1 MADTTNSALQT
12 VKLQAQPAA
21 FLVTNLPSGEPSLC
35 FEDERGDYG
44 NEQFTPVFE
53 PLYLAAPAQAAIDA
67 REQES
72 TVGDGWLL
80 DSEGCRLVGASH
92 HYTAANIKALIWE
105 LKALEDPRM
114 TTQADF
120 ENRDWRAWCGTLH
133 RILSGLAS
141 EVPLGLG
148 DAAPA
153 PAAAGGVTDAFTA
166 AYMAACKGRAPDH
179 NEIGLH
185 YFRAGAALAQSVP
198 VQPSNGCEVN
208 EYSSRVCERGTR
220 SCTASHEA
228 APVQQ
233 EALQEAHRLGFL
245 RAAGWM
251 QCDKLFADVNG
262 STYRKDR
269 DHDVATIAL
278 TPPAVAAPAQAGE
291 TKGDA

>member
-1 MADTTNSALQT
+1 M
-12 VKLQAQPAA
+12 
-21 FLVTNLPSGEPSLC
+21 TNLPSGEPSLC

-67 REQES
+67 REKVSMASKMEVES
-72 TVGDGWLL
+72 WRRSLLVWREASHAELIENTAGLKQCLSNAARLLL
-80 DSEGCRLVGASH
+80 DHPS
-92 HYTAANIKALIWE
+92 
-105 LKALEDPRM
+105 
-114 TTQADF
+114 
-120 ENRDWRAWCGTLH
+120 
-133 RILSGLAS
+133 LAS
-141 EVPLGLG
+141 R